1 MIPILYEEKETAFT
15 SNGLGRLRDCI
26 SCEVTEERNGIY
38 ECEFRYPVDG
48 ANYEDIQCG
57 RIIGVIHDDSE
68 DVQPF
73 DIVSYSRPID
83 GVVTFHAAHISY
95 RLTGYTAKGMNISD
109 LEQALAFL
117 SNSTPPMPFTFESN
131 FNAFGYMSAADGIP
145 RTVRQ
150 LLGGIQGSI
159 LDTYGGE
166 FEWDRFRVMLKKAR
180 GELKDFNIRYGLNM
194 VKYEE
199 EADFLGTYNQAAP
212 YWTDGTNTIYGDVV
226 SSGSPTYTGRD
237 ICMPLDLSDKFET
250 APAKADLE
258 AKALQYMQNNQT
270 HLPRQ
275 NIKVDFVRLQ
285 DTGEYEQFEN
295 LLECNLCDSI
305 GVIFPRYGM
314 QGTFKIVRVVYDVLA
329 ERYKEMELG
338 ALSVSLSEALGIQNG
353 QSQGLSAS
361 NPEDYIVEEGTSGIW
376 TYRKWASGIA
386 ECWATPSRSDIT
398 WADYG
403 TPTGG
408 YHLYYSASWNIAFP
422 FELLN
427 PCSIV
432 ANVRYCG
439 GNIGWCANA
448 NYSSSSQMSLTVVRN
463 GNTGNVIVNI
473 FVIGRWK

>member
-1 MIPILYEEKETAFT
+1 MIPILYEKTERSFIN
-15 SNGLGRLRDCI
+15 NGLCRLHDMV
-26 SCEVTEERNGIY
+26 SCEVTEERNGVY
-38 ECEFRYPVDG
+38 ECNFVYPVDG
-48 ANYEDIQCG
+48 ANYEKIQCG
-57 RIIGVIHDDSE
+57 RIIGVIHDDTKTI
-68 DVQPF
+68 QPF
-73 DIVSYSRPID
+73 DIVSYTRPIN
-83 GVVTFHAAHISY
+83 GLVTFHCVHISY
-95 RLTGYTAKGMNISD
+95 RLTGYTMRASNVSNIQEAMVA
-109 LEQALAFL
+109 LTQAG
-117 SNSTPPMPFTFESN
+117 TPFN
-131 FNAFGYMSAADGIP
+131 FDYEVMRFGYMSAANGIP
-145 RTVRQ
+145 LSVRQ
-150 LLGGIQGSI
+150 FIGGAQGSM

-166 FEWDRFRVMLKKAR
+166 ILWDKFNVTFTKNR
-180 GELKDFNIRYGLNM
+180 GRLTDFKIRYGLNM
-194 VKYEE
+194 VNYEE
-199 EADFLGTYNQAAP
+199 EADFLGTYNQCLP

-226 SSGSPTYTGRD
+226 SSGFNTYMGRD

-398 WADYG
+398 WANYG